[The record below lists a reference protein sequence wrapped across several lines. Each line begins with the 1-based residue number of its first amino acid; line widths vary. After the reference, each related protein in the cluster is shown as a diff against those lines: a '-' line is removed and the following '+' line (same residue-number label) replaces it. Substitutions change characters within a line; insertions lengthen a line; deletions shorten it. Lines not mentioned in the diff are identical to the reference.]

1 VESRVYRVR
10 VVDEEGHTDAVRPA
24 KDTSAPSTSTKH
36 RGPPIMS
43 RISLMLATLALM
55 TAISS
60 QAIGQVPSGTK
71 IGTLNCELAP
81 SVGFLVGS
89 HQPMRC
95 RYTPEGPFPP
105 EFYEG
110 VINTIGLD
118 IGFTTGGVMTWA
130 VVAPTVGAPRG
141 GLAGLYV
148 GASGDVTAGVG
159 VGANVLF
166 GGSGRSIALQPLSLQ
181 GQTGL
186 DLTLGVSGLELRPV
200 R

>member
-1 VESRVYRVR
+1 VL
-10 VVDEEGHTDAVRPA
+10 
-24 KDTSAPSTSTKH
+24 KH
-36 RGPPIMS
+36 
-43 RISLMLATLALM
+43 SLMPATLALV
-55 TAISS
+55 TAIGA
-60 QAIGQVPSGTK
+60 QAVGQVPSGTK
-71 IGTLNCELAP
+71 VGTLNCELAP
-81 SVGFLVGS
+81 SIGFVVGS

-95 RYTPEGPFPP
+95 RYTPDGPFPP

-110 VINTIGLD
+110 MINTVGLD

-130 VVAPTVGAPRG
+130 VVAPTIGPPCG

-148 GASGDVTAGVG
+148 GASGDVTVGAG

-166 GGSGRSIALQPLSLQ
+166 GGSGRSIALQPLSVQ